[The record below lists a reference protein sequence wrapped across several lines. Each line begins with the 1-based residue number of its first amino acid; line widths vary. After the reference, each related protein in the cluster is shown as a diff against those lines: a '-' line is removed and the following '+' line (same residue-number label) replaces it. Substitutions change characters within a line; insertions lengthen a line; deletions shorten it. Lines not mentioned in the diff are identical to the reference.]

1 MYCNH
6 CGKLN
11 DKDALYCKECGF
23 KLLKEDQINQEQKH
37 KDKTQKV
44 KTKTKQ
50 KTINKTKYKTKD
62 KKQKNKTTKN
72 KNKEIKKGMTP
83 TQKLL
88 MFILFIMVF
97 SLTGI
102 IFLGGYIY
110 HKQDQIKVPNL
121 INMTYEQSELI
132 LAKKDLNIKKI
143 ETETQDQTK
152 DNIVLKQNKK
162 PGTKT
167 RKNKTIKVY
176 IGKYTKTYI
185 TEDYTGKNINEV
197 MSILDNNNIKY
208 EIKYKETNDYENYI
222 VISQSPK
229 EGKTITN
236 KDTITITVAKNK
248 EIPNQNNNQS
258 DTQDNQN
265 KQEPSQSE
273 KNNNTN
279 GSRISGRE

>member
-11 DKDALYCKECGF
+11 DKDASYCKECGF
-23 KLLKEDQINQEQKH
+23 KLIKENQINQEQKQ

-44 KTKTKQ
+44 KTKTKH

-72 KNKEIKKGMTP
+72 KNQEIKKGMTP

-110 HKQDQIKVPNL
+110 HKQDQTTVPNL
-121 INMTYEQSELI
+121 INMTYEQAELI

-197 MSILDNNNIKY
+197 MNILDNNNIKY

-222 VISQSPK
+222 VISQTPNKNTKLKDK
-229 EGKTITN
+229 EVIVL
-236 KDTITITVAKNK
+236 TVAKNK
-248 EIPNQNNNQS
+248 ESITENNQTKNE
-258 DTQDNQN
+258 DKIEENNQ
-265 KQEPSQSE
+265 
-273 KNNNTN
+273 
-279 GSRISGRE
+279 

>member
-1 MYCNH
+1 
-6 CGKLN
+6 
-11 DKDALYCKECGF
+11 
-23 KLLKEDQINQEQKH
+23 
-37 KDKTQKV
+37 
-44 KTKTKQ
+44 
-50 KTINKTKYKTKD
+50 
-62 KKQKNKTTKN
+62 
-72 KNKEIKKGMTP
+72 MTA

-88 MFILFIMVF
+88 MLILFIMVF
-97 SLTGI
+97 FLTGI

-121 INMTYEQSELI
+121 INMTYEQAELI

-185 TEDYTGKNINEV
+185 TENYTGKNINEV

-222 VISQSPK
+222 VISQTPSKNTKLKDK
-229 EGKTITN
+229 EVIVL
-236 KDTITITVAKNK
+236 TVAKNK
-248 EIPNQNNNQS
+248 EPINENNQTKNE
-258 DTQDNQN
+258 DKTEENNQ
-265 KQEPSQSE
+265 
-273 KNNNTN
+273 
-279 GSRISGRE
+279 

>member
-6 CGKLN
+6 CGKIN
-11 DKDALYCKECGF
+11 DEDALYCKECGF
-23 KLLKEDQINQEQKH
+23 KLIKENQIKKEQKN

-44 KTKTKQ
+44 KTKTKH
-50 KTINKTKYKTKD
+50 KTIKKTKYKTKD
-62 KKQKNKTTKN
+62 KKQKNKTN
-72 KNKEIKKGMTP
+72 KNQEIKKGMTP
-83 TQKLL
+83 TQKIL

-102 IFLGGYIY
+102 VSIGGYIY
-110 HKQDQIKVPNL
+110 YKQNQTKVPNL
-121 INMTYEQSELI
+121 INMTYEQAELI

-152 DNIVLKQNKK
+152 DNQVLKQNKT
-162 PGTKT
+162 PGTKI

-208 EIKYKETNDYENYI
+208 EIKYKETNNYKNYI
-222 VISQSPK
+222 VISQTPSKNTKLKDK
-229 EGKTITN
+229 EI
-236 KDTITITVAKNK
+236 IILTVAKNK
-248 EIPNQNNNQS
+248 ESNPIKNEEQTEENNQ
-258 DTQDNQN
+258 
-265 KQEPSQSE
+265 
-273 KNNNTN
+273 
-279 GSRISGRE
+279 

>member
-6 CGKLN
+6 CGKQN
-11 DKDALYCKECGF
+11 DQDALYCKECGF
-23 KLLKEDQINQEQKH
+23 KLIKENQINQEQKP
-37 KDKTQKV
+37 KDKIQKV
-44 KTKTKQ
+44 KTKTKH

-88 MFILFIMVF
+88 MLILFIMVF
-97 SLTGI
+97 FLTGI
-102 IFLGGYIY
+102 ISLGGYIY
-110 HKQDQIKVPNL
+110 HKQDQTKVPNL
-121 INMTYEQSELI
+121 INMTYEQAELI

-185 TEDYTGKNINEV
+185 TENYTGKNINEV

-222 VISQSPK
+222 VISQTPSKNTKLKDK
-229 EGKTITN
+229 EVIVL
-236 KDTITITVAKNK
+236 TVAKNK
-248 EIPNQNNNQS
+248 ESITENNQTKNE
-258 DTQDNQN
+258 DKTEENNQ
-265 KQEPSQSE
+265 
-273 KNNNTN
+273 
-279 GSRISGRE
+279 